1 MASRIYT
8 GVSNKAKKVKSIYI
22 GVDGKARSVKAVYIG
37 VNGKARLCWKRP
49 GIYKYKNNTIG
60 LGLYRENMAGAV
72 CDYSGY
78 AVFGGGE
85 AAKSDETYTSYS
97 AIVQTCDIDL
107 TIQEIAS
114 LSTKREYL
122 SATTAGAA
130 ELGRSFVIF
139 AGGAA
144 WTSSAGSG
152 TDAVDGYDSGV
163 TKTSLSGLS
172 SKKCSIGACTTANHK
187 YAVFAGGGL
196 LYGNASSTVD
206 IYDRNG
212 NRSTATNLSTASYD
226 VKATT
231 VGNYILFA
239 GGKNTGNSSGYSTLT
254 TVNAY
259 NNSLTRTTVS
269 SLSVGRYT
277 HAATRA
283 GNYALFAGGYSGKKY
298 STTLN
303 TVDAYDS
310 SLTRISA
317 PNLTKAVA
325 YVQSCTLDDYA
336 LIGSGMAANPSG
348 GGVGTKIMQAYDST
362 LTKTNVPD
370 MMEYRDEGGIGV
382 ELGNYAIFVS
392 GTSMKS
398 SDPNAIFDMYYNY
411 IG

>member
-8 GVSNKAKKVKSIYI
+8 GVSSKAKKVKSIYI

-60 LGLYRENMAGAV
+60 LGLYRKNMAGAV
-72 CDYSGY
+72 CDFSGY
-78 AVFGGGE
+78 AVFGGGS
-85 AAKSDETYTSYS
+85 ATKSDESSESYS
-97 AIVQTCDIDL
+97 AMVQMCNTDL
-107 TIQEIAS
+107 TIQELTA
-114 LSTKREYL
+114 LSIKREYL
-122 SATTAGAA
+122 SATTAGAGKW
-130 ELGRSFVIF
+130 GRSFVIF

-144 WTSSAGSG
+144 WTGVGDG
-152 TDAVDGYDSGV
+152 TDAVDGYDSGY
-163 TKTSLSGLS
+163 TKTSFSGLS
-172 SKKCSIGACTTANHK
+172 SKKCCIGACTTANHR

-196 LYGNASSTVD
+196 LYGNASSTAD
-206 IYDRNG
+206 IYDSNG
-212 NRSTATNLSTASYD
+212 NRSTGTSLSTASYD

-231 VGNYILFA
+231 VGDYILFA
-239 GGKNTGNSSGYSTLT
+239 GGKNTGKSSGYSTLT

-336 LIGSGMAANPSG
+336 LIGSGLAANPSG
-348 GGVGTKIMQAYDST
+348 GGVGTVTMQAYDST
-362 LTKTNVPD
+362 LTKTNIPD
-370 MMEYRDEGGIGV
+370 MMKYRDEEGIGV
-382 ELGNYAIFVS
+382 ELGDYAMFVS

-398 SDPNAIFDMYYNY
+398 SDPNTIFDMYYNY